1 MVGAEGTGECGDV
14 ADLQSASCRSSLI
27 EGAEGRVEC
36 RDVADLQS
44 ASCRSSL
51 IEGAEGRVEC
61 SDVADLQPVLGA
73 NASMLAHASK
83 IDIKRRIILAF
94 MRRK

>member
-1 MVGAEGTGECGDV
+1 MVGDEGT
-14 ADLQSASCRSSLI
+14 
-27 EGAEGRVEC
+27 VEC

-94 MRRK
+94 RLVEFGQILRQGLQSFSRTLIKII